1 MSKTLEEFAQLE
13 PLWDKAIQFPSDIS
27 LEEKH
32 RMMEWPPLED
42 MQANAKKYLG
52 ISLED
57 LLQKAA
63 TNAES
68 LTYAECRLVRDQ
80 FRIKRMSAMGDEWNR
95 SQWSLK
101 YPNLFAKRRQAQEA
115 VLTENELKAV
125 QAVDEIFYR
134 RQSEEFEAREAE
146 RQKKPPQRM
155 PQVWVQNIIDRE
167 GDKSWGCVFY
177 HQKAMA
183 GWDEFMELF
192 NAVLKMP
199 LFSPGYEEIQDHKFA
214 QFIPF
219 EIEESDITHLQQ

>member
-13 PLWDKAIQFPSDIS
+13 PLCDKAIQFPSDVS

-32 RMMEWPPLED
+32 RMMEWPPLEE
-42 MQANAKKYLG
+42 MQANAKKFLG

-57 LLQKAA
+57 LLNKAA

-80 FRIKRMSAMGDEWNR
+80 FRIKRMIEMGDGWNR

-101 YPNLFAKRRQAQEA
+101 HPNLFAKRIQAQEA
-115 VLTENELKAV
+115 VLTVNELKAV
-125 QAVDEIFYR
+125 QAVDEIFR
-134 RQSEEFEAREAE
+134 RKQNEELEAREAE
-146 RQKKPPQRM
+146 RQKKPPQNM
-155 PQVWVQNIIDRE
+155 PQEWVQKIIDRE

-183 GWDEFMELF
+183 GWNEFMELF
-192 NAVLKMP
+192 SAVLEMP
-199 LFSPGYEEIQDHKFA
+199 QFFPGYEEIKDHKFA

-219 EIEESDITHLQQ
+219 ETEESDLTLLQQ